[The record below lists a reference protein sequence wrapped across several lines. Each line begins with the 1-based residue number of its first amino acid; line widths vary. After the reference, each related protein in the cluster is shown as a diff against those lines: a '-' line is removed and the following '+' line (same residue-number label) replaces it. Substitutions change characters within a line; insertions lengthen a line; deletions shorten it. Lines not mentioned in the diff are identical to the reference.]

1 MVRVR
6 NPFKRQDSF
15 SVPLDTLHAPS
26 SSAAGPDSVPTLA
39 ASSPADKKP
48 APAAHGIEEDD
59 DEVKDKDALDQE
71 ERPTALTTAHEL
83 HRQQHRATDP
93 AAREAD
99 ELDADDLLSNGKERP
114 IETASDIGTRCLSL
128 DDDPSMSIHTL
139 RMYVLGLG
147 LTCFSAVL
155 GQIFYFRPTSLTVS
169 QLFLV
174 VVSFILGKVWSAVL
188 PKADKG
194 RFWAFL
200 NPCDFNIKEHVA
212 INIMCSTATTSAQ
225 AINVFA
231 ADELYYDLNA
241 NYAVAIF
248 TLIGSQLLGYGL
260 AGLCRAVIVFPTYC
274 VYPSLIPVVQLFDLV
289 HRDKDYSA
297 QRKRLRFF
305 LVVFVAIFV
314 WEWVPEFIAPSL
326 TGISIF
332 CLARQN
338 SPWVTRIFGGSYPN
352 EGMGLFQFCFDWSY
366 ISGAGPLYTPLAT
379 QLSIY
384 AGCAVCAVIACAM
397 YAANSWQA
405 HNFPFMSQ
413 DLFYE
418 NGTQYDQTLIL
429 NSDYTLNDA
438 ALAEQGLPW
447 LCPSYAMYY
456 IGCNLAIG
464 ATITYVA
471 LWYREPIV
479 KAAREFRKGAVDD
492 AHYAKMR
499 VYKEVPMWVYGG
511 IVLSS
516 FAMAM
521 ATCYTGHSHLPWWA
535 LIVAIII
542 AAVFLPMLSVFYAI
556 TGWQVG
562 LTTLAQMLGAAVV
575 PGNSQANMYFALYSS
590 SSVTQGI
597 NMAVDL
603 KLAQYTKIPPR
614 TTLSMQTLGT
624 VVGAI
629 LQLVIMKQIISS
641 HRELLTDVQGNNFW
655 SGQNVQSFNT
665 EAVTWGALAKH
676 MYGPSST
683 YFIIPMAILI
693 GLACPLPFYAAHR
706 FFPRLGADKVVVP
719 LLVYAFGYLN
729 AGINSQNFFCV
740 LLAFWSQWYL
750 RKYRSTWFRK
760 YNFLLSAAL
769 DGGTQVFV
777 FVATFA
783 IQGGAGRTVTMP
795 SWGLNPADKQPD
807 YCMST

>member
-15 SVPLDTLHAPS
+15 SVPLGALARAPGATSSPPDT
-26 SSAAGPDSVPTLA
+26 VPTLPVSGETTPGA
-39 ASSPADKKP
+39 AGLDL
-48 APAAHGIEEDD
+48 DD
-59 DEVKDKDALDQE
+59 DEDKDKAAFE
-71 ERPTALTTAHEL
+71 EQPTARTSAHDVAP
-83 HRQQHRATDP
+83 HRATDP

-99 ELDADDLLSNGKERP
+99 ELDAEDVLANGKERP
-114 IETASDIGTRCLSL
+114 IETAADLGTRCLSL
-128 DDDPSMSIHTL
+128 DDDPTMPIHTL
-139 RMYVLGLG
+139 RMYILGLG

-169 QLFLV
+169 QLFLIV
-174 VVSFILGKVWSAVL
+174 ISFILGRAWSAAL
-188 PKADKG
+188 PNASRG
-194 RFWAFL
+194 RFWALL
-200 NPCDFNIKEHVA
+200 NPCEFNLKEHVA
-212 INIMCSTATTSAQ
+212 INIMCATATASAQ

-231 ADELYYDLNA
+231 ADELYYNLEA
-241 NYAVAIF
+241 NYGVAIF

-289 HRDKDYSA
+289 HRDKDYTA
-297 QRKRLRFF
+297 QRRRLRFF
-305 LVVFVAIFV
+305 LVVFVGIFV
-314 WEWVPEFIAPSL
+314 WEWIPEFIAPSL

-332 CLARQN
+332 CLARQD
-338 SPWVTRIFGGSYPN
+338 SAWVTRIFGGSYPN

-384 AGCAVCAVIACAM
+384 AGCAVCAIIACAM
-397 YAANSWQA
+397 YANNVWQA

-413 DLFYE
+413 DLFFE
-418 NGTQYDQTLIL
+418 NGTQYDQSLIL
-429 NSDYTLNDA
+429 NADYTLNST
-438 ALAEQGLPW
+438 ALGEQGLPW
-447 LCPSYAMYY
+447 LCPSYGMYY
-456 IGCNLAIG
+456 LGCNLAIG

-479 KAAREFRKGAVDD
+479 NAAKAFRKGVVHD

-499 VYKEVPMWVYGG
+499 VYSEVPMWVYGG

-535 LIVAIII
+535 LLIAILI
-542 AAVFLPMLSVFYAI
+542 AAVFLPVLSVFYAI

-575 PGNSQANMYFALYSS
+575 PGNPQANMYFALYSS

-629 LQLVIMKQIISS
+629 LQLIIMKQIISS

-676 MYGPSST
+676 MYGPSGT
-683 YFIIPMAILI
+683 YLVIPLAVVI
-693 GLACPLPFYAAHR
+693 GLACPLPFYALHR
-706 FFPRLGADKVVVP
+706 FFPCLGADKVVVP
-719 LLVYAFGYLN
+719 LFVYAFGYLN

-740 LLAFWSQWYL
+740 VLAFVSQWYL
-750 RKYRSTWFRK
+750 RKHRSTWFRK

-795 SWGLNPADKQPD
+795 
-807 YCMST
+807 

>member
-15 SVPLDTLHAPS
+15 TAGAPS
-26 SSAAGPDSVPTLA
+26 SATPVLPSDAVPTLP
-39 ASSPADKKP
+39 ASGEKP
-48 APAAHGIEEDD
+48 
-59 DEVKDKDALDQE
+59 L
-71 ERPTALTTAHEL
+71 PTALTGDENEKDDKDAVDDGEPTAITSAHDV
-83 HRQQHRATDP
+83 HPHHATDP
-93 AAREAD
+93 AALEAD
-99 ELDADDLLSNGKERP
+99 ELDAKDMLANGKERP
-114 IETASDIGTRCLSL
+114 IETAADIGTRCLSL
-128 DDDPSMSIHTL
+128 DDDPTTPIHTL
-139 RMYVLGLG
+139 RMYILGLG

-169 QLFLV
+169 QFFLIV
-174 VVSFILGKVWSAVL
+174 ISFILGRVWSAIL
-188 PKADKG
+188 PNASRG

-200 NPCDFNIKEHVA
+200 NPCEFTLKEHVA
-212 INIMCSTATTSAQ
+212 INIMCSTATSSAQ

-231 ADELYYDLNA
+231 ADELYYDLKT

-260 AGLCRAVIVFPTYC
+260 AGLCRAVCVFPTYI
-274 VYPSLIPVVQLFDLV
+274 VFPQIVPVVQLFDLL
-289 HRDKDYSA
+289 HRDKDYAS
-297 QRKRLRFF
+297 QRRRLRFF
-305 LVVFVAIFV
+305 LVIFAAIFV
-314 WEWVPEFIAPSL
+314 WEWVPAFIAPSL

-338 SPWVTRIFGGSYPN
+338 SAWVTRIFGGSYPN

-384 AGCAVCAVIACAM
+384 AGCAVCAIIACAM
-397 YAANSWQA
+397 YANNVWSAQ
-405 HNFPFMSQ
+405 NFPFMGQ

-429 NSDYTLNDA
+429 NADFTLNST

-447 LCPSYAMYY
+447 LVPSWAMYT

-471 LWYREPIV
+471 LWFREPIGN
-479 KAAREFRKGAVDD
+479 AARAFRKGVVDD
-492 AHYAKMR
+492 PHYAKMR

-511 IVLSS
+511 IVLGS

-535 LIVAIII
+535 LIVAILI
-542 AAVFLPMLSVFYAI
+542 AAVFFPMLSIFYAI

-562 LTTLAQMLGAAVV
+562 LSTLAQMLGAAVT
-575 PGNSQANMYFALYSS
+575 PGNPQANMYFTLYSS

-614 TTLSMQTLGT
+614 TTLAMQVLGT

-629 LQLVIMKQIISS
+629 LQLVLMKQIISS
-641 HRELLTDVQGNNFW
+641 HFELLTDVQGNNFW
-655 SGQNVQSFNT
+655 SGQNVQAYNSDS
-665 EAVTWGALAKH
+665 VTWGALSKQ
-676 MYGPSST
+676 MYGPDGN
-683 YFIIPMAILI
+683 YLIVPLAIVI
-693 GLACPLPFYAAHR
+693 GLACPLPFWALHKI
-706 FFPRLGADKVVVP
+706 FPRLGADKVVVP
-719 LLVYAFGYLN
+719 LFVYAFGYLN

-740 LLAFWSQWYL
+740 LLAFLSQWYL

-760 YNFLLSAAL
+760 YNYLLSAAL

-777 FVATFA
+777 FIATFA

-795 SWGLNPADKQPD
+795 SWALNPADKQPD
-807 YCMST
+807 YCMWT